1 MSENAWAHK
10 TCLTKPSKREKFL
23 QSLISCLTS
32 FKCYQTRFNTIKYGV
47 QTGKSL
53 VTKQWSIAKHYPFGQ
68 GFRALKS
75 HNCSLSLPG
84 AIPDCGCKTP
94 YPGAGGFFIFS
105 WSNSLLW
112 AKSGTDIPHSWATL
126 GQQISQAQG
135 TPTLNFHYVS
145 SIALY
150 TLYLI
155 KMQQRLNFHLFS
167 NTT

>member
-1 MSENAWAHK
+1 MFDKAVQTGKAF
-10 TCLTKPSKREKFL
+10 TIFD
-23 QSLISCLTS
+23 QSCLTP

-53 VTKQWSIAKHYPFGQ
+53 VTKQWLIAKHFPFGQ

-84 AIPDCGCKTP
+84 AIPDSGCKTP
-94 YPGAGGFFIFS
+94 YPGAGGILFS
-105 WSNSLLW
+105 VGQIPFSW
-112 AKSGTDIPHSWATL
+112 AKSGSDIPHSWATL
-126 GQQISQAQG
+126 GQHMSQAQG
-135 TPTLNFHYVS
+135 TPKLNFHYVS

-150 TLYLI
+150 TLYII
-155 KMQQRLNFHLFS
+155 KMQQRLNFHLFP